1 MENFKTESNDQ
12 IEDVFISG
20 RFMAERNLSTI
31 QLYIDAKWVDA
42 LLFQTVEEADRQ
54 MQIFKD
60 LMKVE
65 Q

>member
-12 IEDVFISG
+12 IEDAFISG

-42 LLFQTVEEADRQ
+42 LLFQTVEEADQQ